1 MANNQHSTPSIS
13 TAIDS
18 VGSRQGQLS
27 NRDRTDDPFL
37 TLQGHGEPLQ
47 SLSVFLGGVEIG
59 QTTVLSDGSWE
70 FPIVQ
75 GLDVGKNSFTV
86 QTSDTNGDTSAPS
99 RKFSVTIDTSVEIA
113 VGISVETDSNTDTTP
128 MISGMAERGS
138 TVEIFD
144 GNTSLGTTQTAM
156 DGSWQLEL
164 ALDPGD
170 HALTAQVTDSAG
182 NISAMSVSSDI
193 SIQAATAPTP
203 TPAPTPATGSG
214 SSTGGGTPPAK
225 AAVVIDTA
233 EKAAA
238 AGIFVSNDDTPTILG
253 RTNPGLLVSLEI
265 DGHSYGPTQAD
276 PAGLWSL
283 DITNPLPQGLL
294 GFTATTRNA
303 AGNTATANAQMFI
316 DSIASPPPTI
326 DFAKDDVG
334 SIQGFI
340 AHPVITDD
348 DAPGL
353 SGTGAPGEI
362 LKLYLN
368 GQLIIT
374 TKVDDNGNWKYTLN
388 NSLLEGEHTFTAT
401 TTDFAGNESV
411 PSADFVITVD
421 RSAPDPIDDLS
432 GYDDV
437 GSITAVIQQN
447 DIIDDTE
454 PKIYGTAE
462 AHAVVEVFDNGV
474 SLGTTTA
481 DGKGDWSLT
490 STLSTGDHVISATQS
505 DRAGNK
511 SELSNTL
518 TFSIDTTAPSAS
530 ISINDGDGLISSS
543 EEGKVELTAQ
553 ISPGDLVDSIT
564 LSDGNKTITVKPADY
579 TVDPVTGTVTIASQN
594 VSSLSDGPI
603 NATIKAVDISGN
615 SSLGQDSSNKD
626 TSTSSSKIS
635 IDSISTDTGSSDSDF
650 ITKDQS
656 LSVHGR
662 VTKLLAVDE
671 HIEVSNDGI
680 NWELATYDS
689 STKQWSLV
697 DSDTHSSSFNYQVRI
712 IDSAGNVGNTDQ
724 QSITIDTSAPG
735 LVTLDKINDNVGQ
748 VKGDIPNNGV
758 SDDNRP
764 TFVGTAEANS
774 IVTIYNKGTEIGTA
788 ISDSR
793 GNWKHTPSSLPDGRY
808 KISVSATDLAG
819 NETAPTSPVR
829 TFDIDT
835 SAIDEITFKA
845 VDNVGSDTGTIIANS
860 TTDDAQPQIK
870 GSDALA
876 QATIEIFDGNTK
888 IGTTTA
894 NNKGQWSFTPS
905 TDITEGGHSISVRQ
919 IDSIGRVGPKSAEL
933 DFTVRT
939 NIDIGNISDTD
950 SSANSVSEF
959 ASIGDRVGITANAV
973 DPDNQDTVS
982 YSLLDNAGGLFSI
995 DAQTGVVSVA
1005 GQLDYENQTSHSIV
1019 VEAESSDGSRTEKR
1033 ISIDVE
1039 DVQYT
1044 ITIGTWGG
1052 VYNLFENGGRINFYG
1067 TTDLPTGTIL
1077 TIKSQGNGFNGNR
1090 SPYREEI
1097 LTTTV
1102 SAGGTWS
1109 KSLSPAGQPTYNGG
1123 ANISQGAWIYLAT
1136 PAGSDWRTPGVL
1148 SNDVNI
1154 VSKGWSVENR
1164 NPAQTPLILD
1174 LDGDGVEIIDISKGV
1189 RFDLDADG
1197 KLDTTTWVNPD
1208 DGLLVR
1214 DINKDGLINDAKE
1227 IFGSQTIKDD
1237 GTRANDGFEALRELD
1252 ENEDGVFD
1260 QQDQSFTELKVWQ
1273 DLNSDGISQ
1282 ENELKTLA
1290 EIGLDSI
1297 NLDATITSV
1306 DSQGNTSGLT
1316 STWIDLSGNLH
1327 QIDDIWFDYTPGTTA
1342 TELKNSE
1349 AAIEA
1354 NDLLNDLTTEDSSS
1368 VDSLLSS
1375 LGTSATAAITAPQT
1389 NSESLQSDSAERT
1402 TTPQELNW
1410 EYDNLWDQFDNGA
1423 ANSNVILWF

>member
-86 QTSDTNGDTSAPS
+86 QTSDANGDTSS
-99 RKFSVTIDTSVEIA
+99 LSLRFSVTIDTSVEIA

-128 MISGMAERGS
+128 TISGMAERGS
-138 TVEIFD
+138 TVEVFD

-164 ALDPGD
+164 ALAPGD

-182 NISAMSVSSDI
+182 NTSAMSVSSDI
-193 SIQAATAPTP
+193 NIQSSS
-203 TPAPTPATGSG
+203 TPAPPPATGSG
-214 SSTGGGTPPAK
+214 SSGGSGSSSGGGTAPTK
-225 AAVVIDTA
+225 AATVIDTA

-238 AGIFVSNDDTPTILG
+238 AGIFVSNDDTPTIRG
-253 RTNPGLLVSLEI
+253 RTNPGLLVTLEI

-294 GFTATTRNA
+294 GFTASTRNA

-316 DSIASPPPTI
+316 DSVASPPPTI

-334 SIQGFI
+334 SIQGMFS
-340 AHPVITDD
+340 HPVITDD

-374 TKVDDNGNWKYTLN
+374 TKVDDTGNWKYTLN

-401 TTDFAGNESV
+401 TTDLAGNESV

-421 RSAPDPIDDLS
+421 RSSPDPIDDLS

-454 PKIYGTAE
+454 PKIFGTAE

-481 DGKGDWSLT
+481 DSKGEWSLT
-490 STLSTGDHVISATQS
+490 NTLSTGDHVISAIQS

-518 TFSIDTTAPSAS
+518 TFSIDTTAPTAS

-543 EEGKVELTAQ
+543 EEDKVELTAQ

-579 TVDPVTGTVTIASQN
+579 TVDPVTGTVTIAAQN
-594 VSSLSDGPI
+594 VSSLNDGPI

-626 TSTSSSKIS
+626 TSTSSSKVS

-662 VTKLLAVDE
+662 VTKPLAVDE
-671 HIEVSNDGI
+671 HIEVSNDGV
-680 NWELATYDS
+680 NWEIATYDS
-689 STKQWSLV
+689 STQQWSLV
-697 DSDTHSSSFNYQVRI
+697 DSDKHKNSFDYQVRI
-712 IDSAGNVGNTDQ
+712 VDSAGNVGNTDQ

-735 LVTLDKINDNVGQ
+735 LVTLDKINDNVGR
-748 VKGDIPNNGV
+748 VKGDIPNNGI

-774 IVTIYNKGTEIGTA
+774 IVTIYNKGIEIGTA

-793 GNWKHTPSSLPDGRY
+793 GDWKYTPSSLPDGRY

-829 TFDIDT
+829 IFDIDT

-845 VDNVGSDTGTIIANS
+845 VDNVGSDTGTITANS

-870 GSDALA
+870 GSDALDK
-876 QATIEIFDGNTK
+876 ATIEIFDGNTK

-894 NNKGQWSFTPS
+894 NSKGQWSFTPS
-905 TDITEGGHSISVRQ
+905 TDIAEGGHSISVRQ
-919 IDSIGRVGPKSAEL
+919 IDSIGRVGPKSPEL

-939 NIDIGNISDTD
+939 NIDIGDISDID

-959 ASIGDRVGITANAV
+959 ASIGDRVGFTANAV
-973 DPDNQDTVS
+973 DPDSQDTIS
-982 YSLLDNAGGLFSI
+982 YKLLDSAGGLFSI
-995 DAQTGVVSVA
+995 NSQTGVVSVA
-1005 GQLDYENQTSHSIV
+1005 GQLDYENQTSHSIM
-1019 VEAESSDGSRTEKR
+1019 VEAKSSDGSSTEKR

-1077 TIKSQGNGFNGNR
+1077 TIQSQGRGFNGNR
-1090 SPYREEI
+1090 APYREEI

-1136 PAGSDWRTPGVL
+1136 PVGSNWQTPGVL

-1197 KLDTTTWVNPD
+1197 KLDNTTWVNSD

-1227 IFGSQTIKDD
+1227 IFGSQTIKND

-1252 ENEDGVFD
+1252 DNKDGIFD
-1260 QQDQSFTELKVWQ
+1260 QQDRSFTELKVWQ
-1273 DLNSDGISQ
+1273 DINSDGISQ

-1297 NLDATITSV
+1297 NLDATVTSV

-1327 QIDDIWFDYTPGTTA
+1327 QIDDIWFDYTSGTA
-1342 TELKNSE
+1342 TAALTNSE
-1349 AAIEA
+1349 QAIDA
-1354 NDLLNDLTTEDSSS
+1354 NDLLNDDNNS
-1368 VDSLLSS
+1368 VEPLLSS
-1375 LGTSATAAITAPQT
+1375 LSSTEAVT
-1389 NSESLQSDSAERT
+1389 T
-1402 TTPQELNW
+1402 TTPQTSSASQQTDSDARTATPQDLNR

-1423 ANSNVILWF
+1423 ANSNIILWF